1 MIQEFQRRF
10 GAKSSLPDKEIHVY
24 RAPGRVNLIGEHT
37 DYNQGLVLPIALDL
51 ATYAACGPSGDGRLR
66 LISEHYRETLDIPV
80 QDIPAAKRT
89 KHWTDYV
96 IGVAQQLLTAGFTI
110 EPKNILIRS
119 TVPDGSGL
127 SSSAALEVSAALA
140 LLDGRAI
147 EPLRLVQLCQKAE
160 NHFIGM
166 PSGIM
171 DQYISVFGQAHR
183 AVELDCRGLT
193 HELVELPSNVAILA
207 VNSTVKHELA
217 HSAYGERTEQCAMA
231 VDALHRGY
239 AEVGSLRDAT
249 LRQLEQTPLPA
260 VIRRRARHVITEI
273 ARVGLFVNASRRG
286 DLDRMGELFVESHL
300 SLEHDYEVSCPELDF
315 LVNAAIGIDGVYGA
329 RMTGGG
335 FGGCTVNL
343 VRPDAVEHVTK
354 EIANSY
360 RERFGIN
367 PPVFRCVP
375 SQGAARIQ
383 DVSTIPA

>member
-1 MIQEFQRRF
+1 
-10 GAKSSLPDKEIHVY
+10 
-24 RAPGRVNLIGEHT
+24 
-37 DYNQGLVLPIALDL
+37 YNQGFVLPIALDL

-66 LISEHYRETLDIPV
+66 LISEHYEATLDIPV
-80 QDIPAAKRT
+80 EEIPAATRT
-89 KHWTDYV
+89 RNWTDYV
-96 IGVAQQLLTAGFTI
+96 IGVAQQLVDAGFPI
-110 EPKNILIRS
+110 APKNILIRS

-160 NHFIGM
+160 NRFIGM

-183 AVELDCRGLT
+183 AVELDCRSLT
-193 HELVELPSNVAILA
+193 HELVELPSDVTILA
-207 VNSTVKHELA
+207 VNSMVKHELA

-231 VDALHRGY
+231 VDAIHRGY
-239 AEVGSLRDAT
+239 PEVNSLRDAT

-260 VIRRRARHVITEI
+260 VVRRRARHVITEI

-300 SLEHDYEVSCPELDF
+300 SLQHDYEVSSPELDF
-315 LVNAAIGIDGVYGA
+315 LVNAAIGVDGVYGA

-343 VRPDAVEHVTK
+343 IRPDAVERATRV
-354 EIANSY
+354 IANSY
-360 RERFGIN
+360 EERFGIN
-367 PPVFRCVP
+367 PPIFRCVP
-375 SQGAARIQ
+375 SEGAARVQ
-383 DVSTIPA
+383 NFTAIPSSNA